1 MKKLGKNKGFRKFM
15 MGVKRLTEHEL
26 FKNKLYGSLL
36 ILVGLVTLKLI
47 GDITML
53 ILALLFGLPVIF
65 AKENVIVD

>member
-1 MKKLGKNKGFRKFM
+1 MKKSRRNKGFRKFM

-26 FKNKLYGSLL
+26 FRNKLYGSLL

>member
-1 MKKLGKNKGFRKFM
+1 MKKSRRNKGFRKFM
-15 MGVKRLTEHEL
+15 MGVKRLTKHEL

-36 ILVGLVTLKLI
+36 ILVGLITLKLI

>member
-1 MKKLGKNKGFRKFM
+1 MKKSRKNKGFRKFM

-26 FKNKLYGSLL
+26 FRNKLYGSLL

>member
-1 MKKLGKNKGFRKFM
+1 MKKSRRNKGFRKFM

-26 FKNKLYGSLL
+26 FRNKLYGSLL
-36 ILVGLVTLKLI
+36 ILVGLITLKLI

>member
-1 MKKLGKNKGFRKFM
+1 MKKLGRNKGFRKFM
-15 MGVKRLTEHEL
+15 MGVKRLTKHEL
-26 FKNKLYGSLL
+26 FRNKLYGSLL
-36 ILVGLVTLKLI
+36 ILVGLITLKLI

>member
-1 MKKLGKNKGFRKFM
+1 M

-26 FKNKLYGSLL
+26 FRNKLYGSLL